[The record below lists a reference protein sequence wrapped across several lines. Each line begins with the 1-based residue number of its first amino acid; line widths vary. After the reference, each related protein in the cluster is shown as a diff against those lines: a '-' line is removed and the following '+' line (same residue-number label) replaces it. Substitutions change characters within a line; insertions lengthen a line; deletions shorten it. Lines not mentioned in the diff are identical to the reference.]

1 MTLGFSSNL
10 MTSNF
15 KNKRAVKTVY
25 ESPSINAFV
34 FARGVVPLA
43 VAPRPDQDE
52 FPEKWLQNLLGIVNC
67 LSLVIDT
74 SVPEI

>member
-52 FPEKWLQNLLGIVNC
+52 FPEK
-67 LSLVIDT
+67 
-74 SVPEI
+74 